1 MHCLDSENT
10 VENKTATIPPL
21 SDLSGFSVMTMKYQ
35 VLWEIIAGDLAG
47 LAGQSNRKDYF
58 KLVRIFIP

>member
-10 VENKTATIPPL
+10 VENKTVTIPPL

-35 VLWEIIAGDLAG
+35 VLWEVIAGDLAG